1 VPTGRRPDGS
11 RPRLTEVADLAGV
24 SLATVSN
31 VLNHPQRVTPATRKR
46 VQRAIEQLGFTR
58 NTVASAL
65 ARGDT
70 RIIGLVVVGLSNS
83 LFVDIARGAQQ
94 AARTDGRHLQLAM
107 AEDDHELLLDHI
119 RVMAGSSASGLL
131 VAPMAD
137 ASAAIAQVREMGEPV
152 VVLNYDSG
160 ARDSCRVL
168 VDNEQVG
175 YLAVRHLVALGHR
188 RIAFIAGDDA
198 LQPVALRR
206 RGVHRAI
213 EETNG
218 AVHLEEFAVETLEP
232 QDGAVVARQLM
243 ARPQRDRPDGVI
255 AVTDLLAMAVIS
267 ELRSGGLRVPEDVAV
282 MGCDHNSV
290 AWGGAV
296 PLTSVTMEGDTMG
309 AEGVRL
315 LLREL
320 REPAATHVHS
330 TVMLEPRLLAKESTI
345 GRSR

>member
-1 VPTGRRPDGS
+1 MPSDRRLDGG
-11 RPRLTEVADLAGV
+11 RPRLIKVAELAGV
-24 SLATVSN
+24 SLGTVSN
-31 VLNHPQRVTPATRKR
+31 VLNHPQRVTPATRVK

-70 RIIGLVVVGLSNS
+70 RTIGLVVVGLSNS
-83 LFVDIARGAQQ
+83 LFVDLARGAQQ
-94 AARTDGRHLQLAM
+94 AARSDDRHLRLAL
-107 AEDDHELLLDHI
+107 AEDDHDLLRDHI

-137 ASAAIAQVREMGEPV
+137 VSAEVEQVRAMGSPV
-152 VVLNYDSG
+152 VVLNYDSA
-160 ARDSCRVL
+160 ARDTCRVL
-168 VDNEQVG
+168 VDNEQAG
-175 YLAVRHLVALGHR
+175 YLAARHLVALGHR
-188 RIAFIAGDDA
+188 RIAFIAPDDV

-206 RGVHRAI
+206 SGVRRAI

-218 AVHLEEFAVETLEP
+218 AAHLEEFLLDSLSP
-232 QDGAVVARQLM
+232 HGGAEVARTFM
-243 ARPQRDRPDGVI
+243 ARPRRERPDGVI
-255 AVTDLLAMAVIS
+255 GVSDLLAVAVIG
-267 ELRSGGLRVPEDVAV
+267 ELRSAGLRVPEDIAV
-282 MGCDHNSV
+282 MGSDHNSA

-296 PLTSVTMEGDTMG
+296 PLTSVTMEGETMG

-320 REPAATHVHS
+320 REPPASHVHT

-345 GRSR
+345 GRAR